1 MTDSDNQHDEL
12 RLLMHRADS
21 TPWGSTC
28 SELWAEAA
36 QLAVD
41 SERLEEALICHAELC
56 TAYCMDGR
64 NYRCIAPFSYVEEM
78 RSHRPDLFSTE
89 LHHKHAW
96 NLKYVLSAVAN
107 NPDVP
112 VAQYRSLLDLM
123 AEYYRELGDPGRAV
137 AMRRLGFLR
146 NTGGSGVEDTYA
158 EWLDLPDSE
167 LADCVGC
174 SPEQRVEY
182 HASRGEWETAREIG
196 EAALPE
202 MENSCSSQ
210 PEGLLTEMLEPWLRT
225 GADDRAWSAHVRGYR
240 RYRRNASD
248 LAQHSDHIRY
258 LALSGA
264 AGRPERLERAESIL
278 IRHLPWWE
286 RAEDHRDLLNLAA
299 AAVVLIDR
307 LPGATD
313 RRLDVTLAGENLPWV
328 TGIETL
334 TRPTLSEARAWFLTL
349 ATSIAEHFD
358 ARPGMEHAVHVA
370 SLQRLI
376 NPEPVAPLPAPAEG
390 AVADVSGMFTP
401 DEADYRVVTP
411 TEATAGPAADVAPGP
426 DGDED
431 GEPPVVPIDI
441 TGWWRGNDLAEALA
455 ANAAVGNEIETV
467 HWHHAVHLLLDH
479 PGLRTSAEA
488 AGVPGELEHA
498 WRRAVQDAE
507 WFLGVDLDAESEEL
521 PGTTGDPAYRLIED
535 AAASLRS
542 GQVMEACQAADTA
555 MRTGSAEPVG
565 VRLAALQFLARGA
578 HDAGYVDEGIDC
590 ARQMLNLCAAAE
602 LPGLTFIA
610 AQTLAELLI
619 SARRYHEA
627 AEVLETSLMKISEY
641 PGSRAELDLRHSLV
655 RVFAKL
661 EFHDEAGEE
670 LLKIAAHMV
679 RRNERERELGALQ
692 QAAVAFDHAQE
703 TRRAVST
710 WHRIIEVSHSMWQD
724 AVNGLSVGD
733 SVDGQMQEQVDKYRE
748 AYALALYKCCAT
760 AVNQP
765 GYVGDADMAVVDD
778 LLDTLRALVND
789 PEHPGPKTQA
799 WREADWLVDKA
810 YMNLC
815 AMRFLSAVDY
825 ANAAATGFESLEEPA
840 DQARALMI
848 ASDARFYGGEPEAAA
863 EIARDAVRVLS
874 ARRFIGHPVRRAAE
888 HRIREAGTA

>member
-1 MTDSDNQHDEL
+1 MTESDNQHDEL

-41 SERLEEALICHAELC
+41 TDRLEEALICHAELC

-78 RSHRPDLFSTE
+78 RSRRPDLFSPG

-123 AEYYRELGDPGRAV
+123 TDYYRELGDPGRAV

-146 NTGGSGVEDTYA
+146 NTGGDGVEDTYA
-158 EWLDLPDSE
+158 EWLGLPDSE
-167 LADCVGC
+167 LADCAGC
-174 SPEQRVEY
+174 GPEQRVEY
-182 HASRGEWETAREIG
+182 HASRGEWEIAREIG
-196 EAALPE
+196 EAALPD

-225 GADDRAWSAHVRGYR
+225 GQDARAWAAHVRGYR
-240 RYRRNASD
+240 RYRRDPAD
-248 LAQHSDHIRY
+248 LAQHADHIRY

-264 AGRPERLERAESIL
+264 AGRPERLERAEAIL

-299 AAVVLIDR
+299 AAVVLLDR
-307 LPGATD
+307 IPGATD
-313 RRLDVTLAGENLPWV
+313 RTLDVTLPGESLPWV

-334 TRPTLSEARAWFLTL
+334 AHPTLAEARAWFLNL
-349 ATSIAEHFD
+349 ATTIAEQFD

-370 SLQRLI
+370 SLHRLI
-376 NPEPVAPLPAPAEG
+376 EPEPVTPLPEPTEG
-390 AVADVSGMFTP
+390 TVADVSGMFTP
-401 DEADYRVVTP
+401 DEADYQVITSP
-411 TEATAGPAADVAPGP
+411 GASTGPATETTTAPDPG
-426 DGDED
+426 ED
-431 GEPPVVPIDI
+431 EPPVVPIDV
-441 TGWWRGNDLAEALA
+441 TGWWRGDDLAEALA
-455 ANAAVGNEIETV
+455 ANAAVGDEIETV

-479 PGLRTSAEA
+479 PGLRTSPEA
-488 AGVPGELEHA
+488 AGVPDELRGA
-498 WRRAVQDAE
+498 WQRAVGDAE
-507 WFLGVDLDAESEEL
+507 WFLGVDLDAETEEL
-521 PGTTGDPAYRLIED
+521 PGTTGDPAYRLIEE
-535 AAASLRS
+535 AAAALRS

-565 VRLAALQFLARGA
+565 VRLTALLFLARGA
-578 HDAGYVDEGIDC
+578 RDAGYLDEGIDC

-610 AQTLAELLI
+610 AQTLGELLI
-619 SARRYHEA
+619 SAHRYHEA
-627 AEVLETSLMKISEY
+627 AEVLETALMKISGY
-641 PGSRAELDLRHSLV
+641 PGSRAELDLRESLV

-670 LLKIAAHMV
+670 LLKIAGHMA
-679 RRNERERELGALQ
+679 RRMDRDRELGALQ
-692 QAAVAFDHAQE
+692 QAAVAFDHAGE
-703 TRRAVST
+703 SRRAVST
-710 WHRIIEVSHSMWQD
+710 WHRIIEVSRSMWREAAD
-724 AVNGLSVGD
+724 RLAAGD
-733 SVDGQMQEQVDKYRE
+733 GSEGQLREKVDRYRE
-748 AYALALYKCCAT
+748 AYALALYKCCAA

-778 LLDTLRALVND
+778 LLDTLRVLVND
-789 PEHPGPKTQA
+789 PEHPGPKTPE

-810 YMNLC
+810 YMYLY
-815 AMRFLSAVDY
+815 AMRFLAAVDY
-825 ANAAATGFESLEEPA
+825 ATAAASGFEQLHEPV
-840 DQARALMI
+840 DRARALMM
-848 ASDARFYGGEPEAAA
+848 ASDARFYGDEPEASVEAA
-863 EIARDAVRVLS
+863 REALGVL
-874 ARRFIGHPVRRAAE
+874 AGKRFIGHPVRRAAE
-888 HRIREAGTA
+888 QRIREVGDH